1 MEMLTIKEYT
11 EAVKGLP
18 EKENR
23 YALAMRTK
31 KKAVARAYLLKCRI
45 TKRNTKRVV
54 TTKAN
59 HGIMIVRYIRCRNG
73 GKMKQTVNTVT
84 IRKVAV
90 R

>member
-31 KKAVARAYLLKCRI
+31 KKAVARAYILKCRK
-45 TKRNTKRVV
+45 TKRIV
-54 TTKAN
+54 TSKAN
-59 HGIMIVRYIRCRNG
+59 HGIMIVRYIRYRNG

>member
-1 MEMLTIKEYT
+1 MRK
-11 EAVKGLP
+11 K
-18 EKENR
+18 KW
-23 YALAMRTK
+23 YALALRTK
-31 KKAVARAYLLKCRI
+31 KRTFARAYLLKCRI

-59 HGIMIVRYIRCRNG
+59 HGIIILRYIRCRNG
-73 GKMKQTVNTVT
+73 GFMFKTVNTVT